1 MNNKQREGVLVTPQK
16 RLTEEQIQLID
27 SSSREL
33 LENPGLYCYN
43 KKAAD
48 IFEKAGAKR
57 ENLEDCAR
65 ISIPSSL
72 VDKALDTVPSKI
84 TLGARN
90 PDNKLI
96 IDATEPRVRFV
107 SGSETNITL
116 TVEYKDGKPEFIE
129 NEGSIELLKDA
140 AHLAENLNNL
150 DSFIRCVNIRDKEIT
165 VENKDV
171 NKFGASINNITKHVM
186 AGLDDINAL
195 DNVVKIGQTAAGGE
209 KAFEENPLL
218 SFITCIVKSPFQIV
232 DDTTEKLMEIAKR
245 RIPVVISS
253 SPMGGATAPFDEF
266 GMVAQINGELL
277 AGITLHQLVSPGAP
291 VLYGSVPVR
300 TRLDNLNDMYGAPQ
314 FNHYHHDAAQLA
326 RYYKLP
332 CYSTAGVADAD
343 KPGIQATAE
352 KMLTMSYVPWSGA
365 QYVHYAFG
373 LLDRTNIFSPEQAIL
388 DNAHIEIIKHNLA
401 GTNILPENKDKTLD
415 MIREVLGSSHKTY
428 VYHLPLPTV
437 DEVYMCYP
445 LEGESGDA
453 LYEAHLKRK
462 EIMAMERKKMDG
474 KLIADLKKHVPGILK
489 QTLQ

>member
-1 MNNKQREGVLVTPQK
+1 MSIQQRQGVLVTPQK

-27 SSSREL
+27 GSSREL

-48 IFEKAGAKR
+48 VLEKAGAKR

-65 ISIPSSL
+65 ISIPSKM

-84 TLGARN
+84 TLGARD

-96 IDATEPRVRFV
+96 IDAEEPRVRFA

-116 TVEYKDGKPEFIE
+116 TVEYKNGKPEFIE
-129 NEGSIELLKDA
+129 HEGSIGLLKDA

-165 VENKDV
+165 VTNKDV
-171 NKFGASINNITKHVM
+171 NKFGASLNNITKHVM
-186 AGLDDINAL
+186 AGLDDLGAL
-195 DNVVKIGQTAAGGE
+195 DSVVAMGRTIAGGE

-245 RIPVVISS
+245 RVPVVISS

-266 GMVAQINGELL
+266 GMVAQINAELL

-314 FNHYHHDAAQLA
+314 FNHYHHDAAQMA

-343 KPGIQATAE
+343 RPGIQATAE

-401 GTNILPENKDKTLD
+401 DTNILPENKEKTMG
-415 MIREVLGSSHKTY
+415 MIREVLASSHKTY

-437 DEVYMCYP
+437 DEVYMRYP
-445 LEGESGDA
+445 LEGKSGDA
-453 LYEAHLKRK
+453 LFEAHLRRK
-462 EIMAMERKKMDG
+462 EIMAMDRKSMS
-474 KLIADLKKHVPGILK
+474 ADVLAELKKSIPGLLEP
-489 QTLQ
+489 TLR

>member
-1 MNNKQREGVLVTPQK
+1 MSIKQRQGVLVTPQK

-27 SSSREL
+27 GSSREL

-48 IFEKAGAKR
+48 MLEKAGAKR

-65 ISIPSSL
+65 ISISSKM

-84 TLGARN
+84 TLGARD

-96 IDATEPRVRFV
+96 IDATEPRVRFA

-116 TVEYKDGKPEFIE
+116 TVEYKNGKPEFIE
-129 NEGSIELLKDA
+129 HEGTIELLKDA

-165 VENKDV
+165 VTNKDV
-171 NKFGASINNITKHVM
+171 NKFGASLNNITKHVM
-186 AGLDDINAL
+186 AGLDDLNAL
-195 DNVVKIGQTAAGGE
+195 DSVAAMGRTIAGGE

-266 GMVAQINGELL
+266 GMVAQINAELL

-314 FNHYHHDAAQLA
+314 FNHYHHDAAQMA

-388 DNAHIEIIKHNLA
+388 DNAHIEIIKYNLA
-401 GTNILPENKDKTLD
+401 DTNILPENKEKTMD
-415 MIREVLGSSHKTY
+415 MIREVLASSHKTY

-437 DEVYMCYP
+437 DEVYMRYP
-445 LEGESGDA
+445 LEGKSGDA
-453 LYEAHLKRK
+453 LFEAHLRRK
-462 EIMAMERKKMDG
+462 EIMAMDRKT
-474 KLIADLKKHVPGILK
+474 LPADVLAELKKNIPGLLEP
-489 QTLQ
+489 TLR

>member
-415 MIREVLGSSHKTY
+415 MIREVLGSRHKTY

>member
-1 MNNKQREGVLVTPQK
+1 MSIKQREGVLVTPQK
-16 RLTEEQIQLID
+16 RLTEEQVRLID
-27 SSSREL
+27 ASSREL

-48 IFEKAGAKR
+48 LLEQAGAKR
-57 ENLEDCAR
+57 ENLDDCAR
-65 ISIPSSL
+65 ITIPSKMI
-72 VDKALDTVPSKI
+72 DKALDTVPSKI

-96 IDATEPRVRFV
+96 IDAEEPRVRFV

-116 TVEYKDGKPEFIE
+116 TVEYKNGVPEYIE
-129 NEGSIELLKDA
+129 HEGSIELLKDA

-150 DSFIRCVNIRDKEIT
+150 DSFIRCVNIRDKEVT

-171 NKFGASINNITKHVM
+171 NKFGASLNNITKHVM
-186 AGLDDINAL
+186 AGLDDIKAL
-195 DNVVKIGQTAAGGE
+195 DNVLKMGEMIAGGRE
-209 KAFEENPLL
+209 AFEKNPLL

-232 DDTTEKLMEIAKR
+232 DDTTEKLMAIAKR
-245 RIPVVISS
+245 RVPVVISS

-266 GMVAQINGELL
+266 GMVAQINAELL

-401 GTNILPENKDKTLD
+401 GTNVLPENKDKTLE
-415 MIREVLGSSHKTY
+415 MIREVLQSSHKTY

-437 DEVYMCYP
+437 DEVYMRYP
-445 LEGESGDA
+445 LEGKSGDA
-453 LYEAHLKRK
+453 LFEAHLRRK
-462 EIMAMERKKMDG
+462 EIMAMDRKKMSG
-474 KLIADLKKHVPGILK
+474 DLVDDLRKQIPGLLNP
-489 QTLQ
+489 TLM

>member
-1 MNNKQREGVLVTPQK
+1 MSNKQREGVLVTPQK
-16 RLTEEQIQLID
+16 RLSEEQIQLID
-27 SSSREL
+27 GSSREL

-65 ISIPSSL
+65 ISIPPQL

-96 IDATEPRVRFV
+96 IDAGEPRVRFV

-116 TVEYKDGKPEFIE
+116 TVEYKDGKPEYIE
-129 NEGSIELLKDA
+129 HEGSIERLKDA
-140 AHLAENLNNL
+140 AHLGENLNNL
-150 DSFIRCVNIRDKEIT
+150 DSFIRCVNIRDKEVT

-171 NKFGASINNITKHVM
+171 NKFGASLNNITKHVM

-195 DNVVKIGQTAAGGE
+195 DNVVNMGKMIAGGE

-245 RIPVVISS
+245 RVPVVISS

-266 GMVAQINGELL
+266 GMVAQINAELL

-314 FNHYHHDAAQLA
+314 FNHYHHDAAQMA

-373 LLDRTNIFSPEQAIL
+373 LLDRTNIFCPEQAIL
-388 DNAHIEIIKHNLA
+388 DNAHIEIIKYNLRD
-401 GTNILPENKDKTLD
+401 TNILPENKDKTMN
-415 MIREVLGSSHKTY
+415 MIREVLDSSHKTY

-437 DEVYMCYP
+437 DDVYMCYP
-445 LEGESGDA
+445 LEGDSGDA
-453 LYEAHLKRK
+453 LYEAHLRRK
-462 EIMAMERKKMDG
+462 EIMAMDRKKMSQE
-474 KLIADLKKHVPGILK
+474 LTADIKKNTPGLLEP
-489 QTLQ
+489 TLQ

>member
-1 MNNKQREGVLVTPQK
+1 MNDKQREGVVVTPQK
-16 RLTEEQIQLID
+16 RLTEEQVKLVD
-27 SSSREL
+27 ATSREL
-33 LENPGLYCYN
+33 LETPGLYCYN

-48 IFEKAGAKR
+48 LLEKAGAKR
-57 ENLEDCAR
+57 EDLDDCAR
-65 ISIPSSL
+65 ISIPSSMI
-72 VDKALDTVPSKI
+72 DKALDTVPSKI
-84 TLGARN
+84 TLGARD

-96 IDATEPRVRFV
+96 LDSTEPRVRFV

-116 TVEYKDGKPEFIE
+116 TVEYKDGKPQFIE
-129 NEGSIELLKDA
+129 QEGSIALLKDA
-140 AHLAENLNNL
+140 AHLAENLENL

-171 NKFGASINNITKHVM
+171 NKFGASLNNITKHVM
-186 AGLDDINAL
+186 AGLDDIKAL
-195 DNVVKIGQTAAGGE
+195 ENVVRMGETIAGG
-209 KAFEENPLL
+209 KDAFAENPIL

-232 DDTTEKLMEIAKR
+232 DDTTEKLMAIAKR
-245 RIPVVISS
+245 RVPVVISS

-388 DNAHIEIIKHNLA
+388 DNAHIEIIKYNLA
-401 GTNILPENKDKTLD
+401 DSNIIPENKAKTVE
-415 MIREVLGSSHKTY
+415 MIREVLNSSHKTY

-437 DEVYMCYP
+437 DDVYMRYP

-453 LYEAHLKRK
+453 LYEAHLRRK
-462 EIMAMERKKMDG
+462 EIMAMDRKRLPAGTIKD
-474 KLIADLKKHVPGILK
+474 IQANVPGILEP
-489 QTLQ
+489 TLK